1 MKDALLACHRH
12 VDVMSYA
19 VKKIDP
25 SVTPGSSGEATP
37 TTATV
42 LDYNCLFTHDLKRKQ
57 KRWQDGKLKYHT
69 FNKKIMVYDE
79 RGNFIGDAHWQ
90 AGGDLEEDEEL
101 ELDRGAAI
109 VQVADCVGC
118 REQDLTEVLDKR
130 AREVEK
136 RRAMAAAKTP
146 APSRARATPAP
157 APAPAAQDGT
167 HFQLSHRSLRSIV
180 PSPGPLGRAA
190 ISSRSPYETR
200 KADGMRGAQEQAP
213 PLAKKRRTCPSPP
226 SKAGFARS
234 LFGAALSLS
243 TCAGGAPGLRTR
255 ALKERRVSVQEVAGG
270 EANGAGDD
278 DDDAVV
284 VKAGAS
290 AKLPSQRSRHLE
302 NTELTRPEKN
312 LQGDTASAAVGTRSR
327 KSQGTCGQSSS
338 GLRRD
343 GDGSPLRPESR
354 PALVRDRS
362 RNAGVMVNE
371 LVEACHVS
379 KSRVIR
385 TSTNKVCV
393 RGLAEAKWPPST
405 KQQTPV
411 FDDRS
416 ESVTIPKSPR
426 PLLNANQKQQK
437 AKAEK
442 TGLLEL
448 PESELPKPKE
458 RRTELRIRSRQRRG
472 LLMVS
477 ERRQGKQAPRPST
490 FPTPSEHS
498 INVELAA
505 AAQEHLPDR
514 NDDTCAEDKTDKF
527 TSEAALEPTSA
538 PQVNCGKI
546 CLGDDS
552 IQSAHGQQIAISI
565 DSDSELDGSVP
576 GFNRL
581 QSPEEGIYTLSEP
594 EEVVG
599 DSGRRKRSTESMPA
613 EDSSTSQKPFDSL
626 VIDDVE
632 SRFLDSVDMPTESS
646 GKEIAKELVSKE
658 EKPSTVKDVV
668 GDSAPFKHVGA
679 ERSDQPGSD
688 GNETLRLGKM
698 SEASVVSDLTEGES
712 EDLAP
717 KRKTRTRRRRIE
729 SPPSP
734 AKLSSE
740 EESACLPPSRRL
752 SNKTKKVSRAD
763 RAAYSS
769 EEESDCAPRKRSKRK
784 QSEKKSEVTNTDPI
798 AEPTGPRIKR
808 LARKSVKSKE
818 IFGFA
823 PFLGIDAMMPAP
835 FAMSASR
842 IGTVGRPPTAPDR
855 PPGISLTMKPGL
867 GRRDGSAADEKSVDE
882 VKRPFSGGKRGDE
895 MPAELAPDESDL
907 ATTARLSPRE
917 QRTDGLPTPIEVVQN
932 GGLAPRAKI
941 VNPATR
947 GRKAARKADAA
958 GQVPRHIMSFEPP
971 QAVRPLPKPK
981 PSETTR
987 RGANLPGFSTANGG
1001 AWSRHAEDLL
1011 GMMRPKGERV

>member
-1 MKDALLACHRH
+1 
-12 VDVMSYA
+12 MSYA
-19 VKKIDP
+19 VKRIDT
-25 SVTPGSSGEATP
+25 SVTPGSSGEAPP

-69 FNKKIMVYDE
+69 FNKKIMVYDD

-101 ELDRGAAI
+101 ELDRGATI
-109 VQVADCVGC
+109 VQVADCVGF

-146 APSRARATPAP
+146 APSRARAP
-157 APAPAAQDGT
+157 PAPAAQDGT
-167 HFQLSHRSLRSIV
+167 HFQLSHRSLSSIV

-200 KADGMRGAQEQAP
+200 KADGSRAQEQAP
-213 PLAKKRRTCPSPP
+213 PPTKKRRTCPSPP

-243 TCAGGAPGLRTR
+243 TYAGGASSSRTR
-255 ALKERRVSVQEVAGG
+255 ALKERRVGVQEVAGG
-270 EANGAGDD
+270 EANDAGDD
-278 DDDAVV
+278 NDGNDDAVV
-284 VKAGAS
+284 AKAGARGKS
-290 AKLPSQRSRHLE
+290 PSQKSRHFE
-302 NTELTRPEKN
+302 NTGITRPEKN
-312 LQGDTASAAVGTRSR
+312 LQGETAPAAVGTPSR
-327 KSQGTCGQSSS
+327 KPQGTRGQSSS

-343 GDGSPLRPESR
+343 GDGSPFQPESR
-354 PALVRDRS
+354 PVLVRDRS

-371 LVEACHVS
+371 LVEMCHVS
-379 KSRVIR
+379 KSRVIK
-385 TSTNKVCV
+385 TSTNKTCV
-393 RGLAEAKWPPST
+393 RGLADAKWPPST
-405 KQQTPV
+405 KHTLPAKQQTPV
-411 FDDRS
+411 FDDGS
-416 ESVTIPKSPR
+416 ESATIPKSPR
-426 PLLNANQKQQK
+426 PLPNAKQKQQK

-442 TGLLEL
+442 TVLLEL
-448 PESELPKPKE
+448 PDSAPPRPEE

-477 ERRQGKQAPRPST
+477 ERRQGKQAPHPST
-490 FPTPSEHS
+490 IPTPSEQS
-498 INVELAA
+498 TNVELAA
-505 AAQEHLPDR
+505 AAQEPSPDR
-514 NDDTCAEDKTDKF
+514 NDDICAEDNTDKV
-527 TSEAALEPTSA
+527 TPEAASEPTSTL
-538 PQVNCGKI
+538 QVKCGKI

-552 IQSAHGQQIAISI
+552 TLSLPDQQEAISI
-565 DSDSELDGSVP
+565 DSDSELDASVP

-581 QSPEEGIYTLSEP
+581 QSPKEGIDTLSEP

-599 DSGRRKRSTESMPA
+599 DSRRRKRSTESMPA
-613 EDSSTSQKPFDSL
+613 EDSSTPQKPFDSL
-626 VIDDVE
+626 VMDDVE
-632 SRFLDSVDMPTESS
+632 NHFLDPGDISTESF
-646 GKEIAKELVSKE
+646 GKEKAQELVSKE

-668 GDSAPFKHVGA
+668 GDSAPLKHVGA
-679 ERSDQPGSD
+679 ERPDQPGSD
-688 GNETLRLGKM
+688 GTETLRLGQR
-698 SEASVVSDLTEGES
+698 SEASVVNDLTEGDS

-717 KRKTRTRRRRIE
+717 KRKTRTRTRTRRRIE
-729 SPPSP
+729 SPSSP

-740 EESACLPPSRRL
+740 EESACLPPNRRL
-752 SNKTKKVSRAD
+752 SNKTKKVSQAE
-763 RAAYSS
+763 RAANSS
-769 EEESDCAPRKRSKRK
+769 EEESDCAPWKKSKRK
-784 QSEKKSEVTNTDPI
+784 QSKKECEVTNTYPI

-823 PFLGIDAMMPAP
+823 PFFGIDATMAAP

-855 PPGISLTMKPGL
+855 PPGISLTMKPRL
-867 GRRDGSAADEKSVDE
+867 QRRDGSAADERSVDE
-882 VKRPFSGGKRGDE
+882 VGWPISGGQRGDE
-895 MPAELAPDESDL
+895 MSAKLAPDESDV
-907 ATTARLSPRE
+907 ATTARFSPRE
-917 QRTDGLPTPIEVVQN
+917 QHTDRLPTPIEVVQID
-932 GGLAPRAKI
+932 GLAPRAKI

-958 GQVPRHIMSFEPP
+958 GQVPRHIVSFEPP
-971 QAVRPLPKPK
+971 QPVRPLPKPK
-981 PSETTR
+981 PSEPTR
-987 RGANLPGFSTANGG
+987 RDANLPGFSTANGG

-1011 GMMRPKGERV
+1011 GMMRPKGERA

>member
-1 MKDALLACHRH
+1 
-12 VDVMSYA
+12 MSYA
-19 VKKIDP
+19 VKRIDT
-25 SVTPGSSGEATP
+25 SVTPGSSGEAPP

-69 FNKKIMVYDE
+69 FNKKIMVYDD

-146 APSRARATPAP
+146 APSRARAPP
-157 APAPAAQDGT
+157 VPAAQDGT
-167 HFQLSHRSLRSIV
+167 HFQLSHRSLSSIV

-190 ISSRSPYETR
+190 VSSRSPYETR
-200 KADGMRGAQEQAP
+200 KADGLRAQERAP
-213 PLAKKRRTCPSPP
+213 PPAKKRRTCPSPP

-243 TCAGGAPGLRTR
+243 TYAGGASSSRTR

-270 EANGAGDD
+270 ETNDAGDD
-278 DDDAVV
+278 DDGNDDAVV
-284 VKAGAS
+284 VKAGER
-290 AKLPSQRSRHLE
+290 AKSPSQKSRHFE
-302 NTELTRPEKN
+302 NTEFTGPEKN
-312 LQGDTASAAVGTRSR
+312 LQGETASAAVVTPSR
-327 KSQGTCGQSSS
+327 KSQGICGQSSS

-343 GDGSPLRPESR
+343 DGDSSPLQPESR
-354 PALVRDRS
+354 PALVRDRCRS
-362 RNAGVMVNE
+362 AGVMVNE
-371 LVEACHVS
+371 LVEACHMS
-379 KSRVIR
+379 KSRVDR
-385 TSTNKVCV
+385 TSANKTCV

-405 KQQTPV
+405 KHTLPAKQQTPV
-411 FDDRS
+411 FDDGS
-416 ESVTIPKSPR
+416 ESVTIPTSPR
-426 PLLNANQKQQK
+426 ALLNAKQEQQK
-437 AKAEK
+437 AKAKK
-442 TGLLEL
+442 TVLLEL
-448 PESELPKPKE
+448 PDSAPPKPKE

-477 ERRQGKQAPRPST
+477 ERRQGQQPPHPST
-490 FPTPSEHS
+490 IPTPSEQS
-498 INVELAA
+498 TNVELAA
-505 AAQEHLPDR
+505 AAQEPSPDR
-514 NDDTCAEDKTDKF
+514 NDDTCAEDNTDKV
-527 TSEAALEPTSA
+527 TSEAALEPTST
-538 PQVNCGKI
+538 PQVKRGKT

-552 IQSAHGQQIAISI
+552 IRSPPDQQEAISI
-565 DSDSELDGSVP
+565 DSDSELNASVP

-581 QSPEEGIYTLSEP
+581 QPPKEGINNLSEP

-599 DSGRRKRSTESMPA
+599 DSRRRKRSTESVPA
-613 EDSSTSQKPFDSL
+613 ENSSTPQKPFDSY

-632 SRFLDSVDMPTESS
+632 NHFLDSGDIPTESS
-646 GKEIAKELVSKE
+646 GKEKAEELVSKE

-668 GDSAPFKHVGA
+668 GNSAPFKHVGA

-688 GNETLRLGKM
+688 GNGTLRLRQR
-698 SEASVVSDLTEGES
+698 SEASVAKDLTEGEF

-717 KRKTRTRRRRIE
+717 KRKTRTRRRIE
-729 SPPSP
+729 SPSSP

-740 EESACLPPSRRL
+740 EESACPPPNRRL
-752 SNKTKKVSRAD
+752 SNKTKKASQAD
-763 RAAYSS
+763 RAANSS
-769 EEESDCAPRKRSKRK
+769 EEESDCAPRKKSKRK
-784 QSEKKSEVTNTDPI
+784 QSKKECEVTNTDPI
-798 AEPTGPRIKR
+798 AELTGPRIKR

-855 PPGISLTMKPGL
+855 PPGISLTMKPRL
-867 GRRDGSAADEKSVDE
+867 RRRDGSAADEKSVDE
-882 VKRPFSGGKRGDE
+882 VERPISGGQRGDE
-895 MPAELAPDESDL
+895 MAAELAPHEL
-907 ATTARLSPRE
+907 HRATTARLSPRE
-917 QRTDGLPTPIEVVQN
+917 QRTDSLPTPIEVVQN
-932 GGLAPRAKI
+932 DGLAPRAKI

-958 GQVPRHIMSFEPP
+958 GQVPRHIVSFEPP
-971 QAVRPLPKPK
+971 QPVRLLPKPK
-981 PSETTR
+981 PTEPTR
-987 RGANLPGFSTANGG
+987 RDANLPGFSTASGG